1 MVKVHAP
8 GKYPY
13 PQIKLIWQ
21 AYLCVTTTQSDNNYE
36 LIICSNNLMFANE
49 WYSSRTSCAIGGNIN
64 VDADDDKRAM
74 VMLIKIT

>member
-1 MVKVHAP
+1 M
-8 GKYPY
+8 
-13 PQIKLIWQ
+13 
-21 AYLCVTTTQSDNNYE
+21 TTTQSDNNYE

-49 WYSSRTSCAIGGNIN
+49 WYSSRTSCALGGNIN